1 MSLDYNS
8 RIRTIAERLNLFLR
22 QFKQP
27 EHLDNPAKIERV
39 KATAD
44 AINARISASSGRAGL
59 EDRLDATFQRVLETY
74 KGRDWPSVAAF
85 TEAAR
90 DTAPRDNPRPV
101 QHGDFTTSGLNASR
115 IALGQAV
122 GDECLFG
129 VGAVEVI
136 QSGDITEN
144 DLSAYRSA
152 LYFRYKD
159 TLGEEPARV
168 LEASLRQKHDAAR
181 IGAGMTPHF
190 NQGEI
195 Q

>member
-27 EHLDNPAKIERV
+27 EHLDNPAKIERM
-39 KATAD
+39 KATAH

-115 IALGQAV
+115 IAAPNLNA
-122 GDECLFG
+122 
-129 VGAVEVI
+129 
-136 QSGDITEN
+136 S
-144 DLSAYRSA
+144 RSA
-152 LYFRYKD
+152 LRDAIRRTCGQGAAATASRILRATK
-159 TLGEEPARV
+159 
-168 LEASLRQKHDAAR
+168 SLRSGSTILATSAFTVR
-181 IGAGMTPHF
+181 SVT
-190 NQGEI
+190 
-195 Q
+195 